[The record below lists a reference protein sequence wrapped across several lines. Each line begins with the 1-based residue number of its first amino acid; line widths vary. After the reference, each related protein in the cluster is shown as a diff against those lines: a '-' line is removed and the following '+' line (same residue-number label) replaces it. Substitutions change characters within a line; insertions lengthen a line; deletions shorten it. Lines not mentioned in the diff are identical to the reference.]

1 MAAPRWYNTLIYG
14 LGTSLA
20 MYKTM
25 RDFEMEEYANIVG
38 GTFLCLTLYWTVEAE
53 LAWKEALRRAREAEE
68 EEVMIAAAAEEA
80 RRIAEVAEEAMI
92 AAAAEEARR
101 IADAAEEARLAAVAE
116 EARLAAVAE
125 EARRIAEV
133 AEEARLAV
141 AQFDCKFSGCS
152 TSEKEIYVIC
162 GSCDNEM
169 EFHRNCWSIYQTGRA
184 KKCSTG
190 SCHSTELTLW
200 EKKED
205 EDGNM
210 VLVMTE
216 MKRMFS

>member
-68 EEVMIAAAAEEA
+68 EEVMIAAA
-80 RRIAEVAEEAMI
+80 
-92 AAAAEEARR
+92 
-101 IADAAEEARLAAVAE
+101 
-116 EARLAAVAE
+116 AE